1 MAGNFFTR
9 QRPAVYRRYTRRM
22 MLASVVY
29 VGAIMLASR
38 MLHHHAPP
46 TPLAVG
52 IALLPGLA
60 VLGMLAAVARLII
73 ELEDEYL
80 RMLEVRKALV
90 ATGFMLAVC
99 SVWGLL
105 EIFTDVPK
113 LPLFWAFPIWAMGL
127 FVGMIVNKLTLGDG
141 GCV

>member
-1 MAGNFFTR
+1 MAGNFFNR
-9 QRPAVYRRYTRRM
+9 PRPAAYRRYTRRM
-22 MLASVVY
+22 MVAAVLY
-29 VGAIMLASR
+29 VGAIMLAVR
-38 MLHHHAPP
+38 VLHHHAPLS
-46 TPLAVG
+46 PLAVG

-60 VLGMLAAVARLII
+60 VLGMIAAVARLIL

-99 SVWGLL
+99 SMWGIL

-113 LPLFWAFPIWAMGL
+113 LPLFYAFPIWAGGL
-127 FVGMIVNKLTLGDG
+127 FVGVIVNKLTLGDG
-141 GCV
+141 GCA